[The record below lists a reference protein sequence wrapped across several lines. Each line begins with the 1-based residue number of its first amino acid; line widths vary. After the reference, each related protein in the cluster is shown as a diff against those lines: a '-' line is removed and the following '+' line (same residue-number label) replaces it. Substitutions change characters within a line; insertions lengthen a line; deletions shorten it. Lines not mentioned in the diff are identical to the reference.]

1 MLLILYS
8 VDCWVEPTIVFWTFE
23 ATVDILCL
31 IRSFQKELTNF
42 TTILSFELIELTK
55 IVICQYSVTLVPS
68 MKLQSIR

>member
-8 VDCWVEPTIVFWTFE
+8 VDCWVEPTIVFETFE

-31 IRSFQKELTNF
+31 IRSELTNF

-55 IVICQYSVTLVPS
+55 IVICQYSGTLVPTA
-68 MKLQSIR
+68 